1 MGFDVRCC
9 FGVCP
14 GHSWARPFIL
24 PPSDTTQGPQRSL
37 RSKKMN
43 GVLLQAGLL
52 GQLASGE
59 WKVPMG

>member
-1 MGFDVRCC
+1 VGFDVRCC

-24 PPSDTTQGPQRSL
+24 PVPSDTTQGPQHSL

-43 GVLLQAGLL
+43 GVLVQAGLL
-52 GQLASGE
+52 GKLASGE
-59 WKVPMG
+59 W